1 MALDAP
7 ANCTSVFRQWSVPM
21 QLKALAVPLCVLS
34 LALSGC
40 ASNYVDPAQYSGF
53 LKNYSNLKEE
63 KSPSGADVMRWIDPK
78 VDVRK
83 FTSVY
88 VEPSQLYP
96 KPQPT
101 EKIPQSTLNGITTYY
116 DQTLKNAFVKAL
128 PLATGP
134 GPGVLVVRPAIT
146 AASAKTK
153 GLAPYE
159 VIPIALV
166 AAGVSAA
173 TGIRDQDTSLAT
185 EAAFLD
191 GSNNKLVAQVVR
203 KGAGADLENSDQVL
217 QAKDFKAVLD
227 VWAQDMVKSYQQLKK

>member
-1 MALDAP
+1 
-7 ANCTSVFRQWSVPM
+7 M
-21 QLKALAVPLCVLS
+21 QMKSFAACVMTLALA
-34 LALSGC
+34 GC
-40 ASNYVDPAQYSGF
+40 ASPYVDPEQYSGF
-53 LKNYSNLKEE
+53 LKDYSVLKEE

-78 VDVRK
+78 VDVSR

-88 VEPSQLYP
+88 VERSQLYP
-96 KPQPT
+96 QPQAT
-101 EKIPQSTLNGITTYY
+101 EKIPQSSLNGITQYY
-116 DQTLKNAFVKAL
+116 DQALKNAFAREL

-146 AASAKTK
+146 AVSAKTK
-153 GLAPYE
+153 GLRPYE
-159 VIPIALV
+159 IIPIALV

-191 GSNNKLVAQVVR
+191 GGDNKVVAKMVR
-203 KGAGADLENSDQVL
+203 KGAGADLENSSEVV

-227 VWAQDMVKSYQQLKK
+227 IWAQDIVNSYKQLKTK

>member
-1 MALDAP
+1 
-7 ANCTSVFRQWSVPM
+7 M
-21 QLKALAVPLCVLS
+21 QFKALAVPLCVLS

-40 ASNYVDPAQYSGF
+40 ASKYVDPEQYSGF
-53 LKNYSNLKEE
+53 LGDYSVLKEE
-63 KSPSGADVMRWIDPK
+63 KSPSGAAVMRWIDPK
-78 VDVRK
+78 VEVSK

-88 VEPSQLYP
+88 VEPSQLFP

-101 EKIPQSTLNGITTYY
+101 AKIPQKTLNGITQYY
-116 DQTLKNAFVKAL
+116 DQTLKNAFSSAL
-128 PLATGP
+128 PLASGP

-153 GLAPYE
+153 GLRPYE

-191 GSNNKLVAQVVR
+191 GSDNKLVAEVVR
-203 KGAGADLENSDQVL
+203 KGAGADLDNSAQVL
-217 QAKDFKAVLD
+217 EANDFKAVLD
-227 VWAQDMVKSYQQLKK
+227 VWARDMVKSYEQLKK